1 MGYFTGKKI
10 LVPVDFSESSL
21 EAVKKAIQ
29 ISESPEAVT
38 VVHVMVPLDLVSPGV
53 LFGGLTDEKRTEHV
67 EKHAREEFTKHQ
79 IEGVGFKTLVGD
91 PGIKIADYAKDNVM
105 DLIVIPSHGYT
116 GIARL
121 ALGSVAERV
130 LRHAPCPTLVLRQ
143 PKS

>member
-21 EAVKKAIQ
+21 EAIKKAIQ
-29 ISESPEAVT
+29 ISEAPANVT

-67 EKHAREEFTKHQ
+67 KKYAKEEFEKYQ

-91 PGIKIADYAKDNVM
+91 PGIKIADFAKDNGI

-116 GIARL
+116 GITRL

>member
-1 MGYFTGKKI
+1 MSYFQGKNI
-10 LVPVDFSESSL
+10 LVPIDFSDSSL
-21 EAVKKAIQ
+21 EAIKKAIE
-29 ISESPEAVT
+29 IAEGPATVT

-53 LFGGLTDEKRTEHV
+53 LFGGLTDEKRTDHV
-67 EKHAREEFTKHQ
+67 NKLAQEEFAKHQ
-79 IEGVGFKTLVGD
+79 IDGVQFETLIGD
-91 PGIKIADYAKDNVM
+91 PGIKIADYAKEKSM

-116 GIARL
+116 GITRL

>member
-21 EAVKKAIQ
+21 EAIKKAIQ
-29 ISESPEAVT
+29 ITESPANVT

-67 EKHAREEFTKHQ
+67 EKYAKEEFEKHQ
-79 IEGVGFKTLVGD
+79 IEGVGFETLVGD
-91 PGIKIADYAKDNVM
+91 PGIKIADFAKDNNI

-116 GIARL
+116 GITRL

>member
-21 EAVKKAIQ
+21 EAIKKAIQ
-29 ISESPEAVT
+29 ISEASANVT

-67 EKHAREEFTKHQ
+67 EKYAKEEFKKHQ
-79 IEGVGFKTLVGD
+79 IEGVAFETLVGD
-91 PGIKIADYAKDNVM
+91 PGIKIADFAKDKGI

-116 GIARL
+116 GITRL

-143 PKS
+143 PKT

>member
-21 EAVKKAIQ
+21 EAVTKAIQ
-29 ISESPEAVT
+29 ISEDPANVT
-38 VVHVMVPLDLVSPGV
+38 AVHVMVPLDMVSPGV

-67 EKHAREEFTKHQ
+67 EKYAKEEFAKHQ
-79 IEGVGFKTLVGD
+79 ITGVAFKTLVGD
-91 PGIKIADYAKDNVM
+91 PGIKLADFAKENGIE
-105 DLIVIPSHGYT
+105 LIVIPSHGYT

-130 LRHAPCPTLVLRQ
+130 LRHAPCPTLVLRH
-143 PKS
+143 PKK

>member
-1 MGYFTGKKI
+1 MGKKFWF
-10 LVPVDFSESSL
+10 PVDFSESSL
-21 EAVKKAIQ
+21 EAIKKAIL
-29 ISESPEAVT
+29 IAEAPQSVT

-67 EKHAREEFTKHQ
+67 NQYAQTEFEKHQ
-79 IEGVGFKTLVGD
+79 IEGVKFETMVGD
-91 PGIKIADYAKDNVM
+91 PGIKVADFAKDHDI

-130 LRHAPCPTLVLRQ
+130 LRHAPCPTMVLRH
-143 PKS
+143 PHKK

>member
-21 EAVKKAIQ
+21 QAVTKAIQ
-29 ISESPEAVT
+29 ISEDPANVT
-38 VVHVMVPLDLVSPGV
+38 VVHVMVPLDMVSPGV

-67 EKHAREEFTKHQ
+67 EKHAKEEFAKHQ
-79 IEGVGFKTLVGD
+79 IAGVAFQTLVGD
-91 PGIKIADYAKDNVM
+91 PGIKLADFAKENGIE
-105 DLIVIPSHGYT
+105 LIVIPSHGYT

-143 PKS
+143 SKK

>member
-1 MGYFTGKKI
+1 MSYFQGKKI

-21 EAVKKAIQ
+21 EAIKKAIL
-29 ISESPEAVT
+29 ISEDAALVT

-67 EKHAREEFTKHQ
+67 KKFAKEEFAKHQ
-79 IEGVGFKTLVGD
+79 IEGVTLETLIGD
-91 PGIKIADYAKDNVM
+91 PGIKIADFAKDKGM

-143 PKS
+143 PKT

>member
-1 MGYFTGKKI
+1 MSYFQGKKI

-21 EAVKKAIQ
+21 EAIKKAIL
-29 ISESPEAVT
+29 ISEDAALVT

-67 EKHAREEFTKHQ
+67 KKFAKEEFAKHQ
-79 IEGVGFKTLVGD
+79 IEGVALETLIGD
-91 PGIKIADYAKDNVM
+91 PGIKIADFAKDKGM

-143 PKS
+143 PKK

>member
-1 MGYFTGKKI
+1 MSYFTGKNI

-21 EAVKKAIQ
+21 EAIKKAIL
-29 ISESPEAVT
+29 ISEDASTVT

-67 EKHAREEFTKHQ
+67 NKLAKEEFAKHQ
-79 IEGVGFKTLVGD
+79 IEGVTFDTLVGD
-91 PGIKIADYAKDNVM
+91 PGIKIADYAKDHST

-116 GIARL
+116 GITRL

-143 PKS
+143 PKT

>member
-1 MGYFTGKKI
+1 MSYFQGKKV
-10 LVPVDFSESSL
+10 LVPTDFSESSL
-21 EAVKKAIQ
+21 NAITTA
-29 ISESPEAVT
+29 IEIAEGPENVT
-38 VVHVMVPLDLVSPGV
+38 VVHVMVPLDMVSPGV

-67 EKHAREEFTKHQ
+67 EKYAEEEFAKHQ
-79 IEGVGFKTLVGD
+79 INDIAFQTIIGD
-91 PGIKIADYAKDNVM
+91 PGIKLADFAKENGI

-143 PKS
+143 HQK

>member
-1 MGYFTGKKI
+1 MGYFQGKKI

-21 EAVKKAIQ
+21 EAIKKAIL
-29 ISESPEAVT
+29 ISEDAALIT

-67 EKHAREEFTKHQ
+67 KKFAKEEFAKHK
-79 IEGVGFKTLVGD
+79 IEGVTFETLIGD
-91 PGIKIADYAKDNVM
+91 PGIKIADFAKDRGM

-116 GIARL
+116 GITRL

-143 PKS
+143 PKK

>member
-21 EAVKKAIQ
+21 EAVTKAIQ
-29 ISESPEAVT
+29 ISEDPSNVT

-67 EKHAREEFTKHQ
+67 EKHAKEEFAKHQ
-79 IEGVGFKTLVGD
+79 IEGVVFQTLVGD
-91 PGIKIADYAKDNVM
+91 PGIKLADFAKDNAIE
-105 DLIVIPSHGYT
+105 LIVIPSHGYT

-143 PKS
+143 PKK

>member
-1 MGYFTGKKI
+1 MGYFQGNKI
-10 LVPVDFSESSL
+10 LVPTDFSESSL
-21 EAVKKAIQ
+21 NAITKAIE
-29 ISESPEAVT
+29 ISEDPANVT

-67 EKHAREEFTKHQ
+67 KKYAQEEFAKHQ
-79 IEGVGFKTLVGD
+79 IEGVTFQTLVGD
-91 PGIKIADYAKDNVM
+91 PGIKLADFAKENQI

-116 GIARL
+116 GITRL

-143 PKS
+143 PKE